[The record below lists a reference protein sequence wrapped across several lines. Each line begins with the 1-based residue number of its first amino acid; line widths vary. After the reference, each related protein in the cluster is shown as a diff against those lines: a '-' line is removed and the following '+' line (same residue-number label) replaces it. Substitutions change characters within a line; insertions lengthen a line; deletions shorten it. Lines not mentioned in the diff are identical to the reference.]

1 MDIYLTGHLVLAFGI
16 FAKIY
21 QSIHHSNHINQ
32 INLYIFIIRA
42 IFCPRSETK
51 TPPKKSPRFSCPI
64 FFVRP
69 APNCYTN
76 TRDETNK
83 QVMGDLHPRP
93 EESPPLVSAKPSRV
107 YTRVSAVSWIEHSP
121 YLLHQQEQE
130 QQEQQERDQRERQ
143 SGCRS
148 HSYSSDTSPS
158 SPRLHGLGYVFFF
171 FFILSSA
178 LVSEHLSSGRR
189 RTTTIADI
197 FSSSSPSTSQ
207 IALSY
212 RWRIRLGSLLRE

>member
-16 FAKIY
+16 FAK
-21 QSIHHSNHINQ
+21 NLPINQ
-32 INLYIFIIRA
+32 IKSINLYIFIIRP
-42 IFCPRSETK
+42 FFFVLGLK
-51 TPPKKSPRFSCPI
+51 QKPPQKKSPRFSCPS

-69 APNCYTN
+69 APNYYTKYPN
-76 TRDETNK
+76 TR

-121 YLLHQQEQE
+121 YLLHQQ
-130 QQEQQERDQRERQ
+130 QQEQREREEQDQRERQ

-158 SPRLHGLGYVFFF
+158 SPRLHGLGYVSFF
-171 FFILSSA
+171 LM
-178 LVSEHLSSGRR
+178 LC
-189 RTTTIADI
+189 
-197 FSSSSPSTSQ
+197 
-207 IALSY
+207 
-212 RWRIRLGSLLRE
+212 IRF